1 LNIRLIVV
9 GKINNS
15 PYKAISDHYI
25 NNIGLLI
32 KKAFNGNFDL
42 IEISKSPDRNI
53 QIRKNKEA
61 KEILKKINKK
71 NSVNFLLDEK
81 GLLIS
86 TDILKNHI
94 EKSFLE
100 AKNEINFIIGGPDG
114 ISEDFKIGIYKS
126 LSISKMTLSHLLA
139 RVIMLEQLYRSL
151 SIMANHPYHRE

>member
-1 LNIRLIVV
+1 MNIRLIVV